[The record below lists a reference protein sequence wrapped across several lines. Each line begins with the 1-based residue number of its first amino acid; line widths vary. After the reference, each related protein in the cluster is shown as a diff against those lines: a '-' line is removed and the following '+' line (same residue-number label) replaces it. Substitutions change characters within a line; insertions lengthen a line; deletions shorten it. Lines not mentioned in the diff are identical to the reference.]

1 MDISFI
7 LAASLDSFFSIPE
20 INIDEK
26 ILNIIIDL
34 KDKLKF
40 EETEKNK
47 SKNKLYINT
56 RLPDSPV

>member
-1 MDISFI
+1 MNISFI
-7 LAASLDSFFSIPE
+7 LAVSLDSFFSIPE
-20 INIDEK
+20 INIDDK

-47 SKNKLYINT
+47 SKSNFYINT
-56 RLPDSPV
+56 RLSDSPV